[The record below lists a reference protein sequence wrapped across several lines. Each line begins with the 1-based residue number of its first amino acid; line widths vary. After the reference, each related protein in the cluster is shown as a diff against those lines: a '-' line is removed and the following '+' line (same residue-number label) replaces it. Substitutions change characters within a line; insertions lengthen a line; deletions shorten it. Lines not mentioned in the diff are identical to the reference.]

1 MLYKVQNHTM
11 RWIEITG
18 FHIVLSN
25 EEKRLIQH
33 IKDNN
38 NKYIPDEKDLR
49 ITQLCFNLLSRGVLE
64 KNNNHYSIKVY

>member
-1 MLYKVQNHTM
+1 M

-25 EEKRLIQH
+25 EEKRLIQI

-38 NKYIPDEKDLR
+38 NMYIPDEKDLR
-49 ITQLCFNLLSRGVLE
+49 KSQLCFNLLSRGVLE
-64 KNNNHYSIKVY
+64 KNKDYYSIKVY